1 MTVSDR
7 FIFREQVLIFLCK
20 QAYLD
25 DQFYFRFILTCFHL
39 FFFFSKIL
47 VTYQNNWQLIL
58 RRFNCILISPGP
70 GSTVLWFPSEMYNE
84 IFFSSLGYLR
94 VIQLSYLKSLRFKQ
108 GTLPTPCTCTI
119 LLCFSLSGILRV
131 AYLWF
136 MIIRDHYFLIFDF

>member
-20 QAYLD
+20 QGYLD

-58 RRFNCILISPGP
+58 RRFSCILISPGP
-70 GSTVLWFPSEMYNE
+70 GSTVLWFPTEMYNK

-108 GTLPTPCTCTI
+108 GTWPTPCTCTI
-119 LLCFSLSGILRV
+119 LLCFSLSGVLRI
-131 AYLWF
+131 ACLWF

>member
-7 FIFREQVLIFLCK
+7 VFFREQVLIFLRK
-20 QAYLD
+20 QEYLD

-39 FFFFSKIL
+39 FFFSKIL
-47 VTYQNNWQLIL
+47 VTHQNNWQLIL

-119 LLCFSLSGILRV
+119 LLCFSLSGILRI
-131 AYLWF
+131 ACLWF

>member
-20 QAYLD
+20 QGYLD

-70 GSTVLWFPSEMYNE
+70 GSTVLWFRSEMYNK

-108 GTLPTPCTCTI
+108 GTLPTPWTCTI
-119 LLCFSLSGILRV
+119 LLCFSLSGILRI

>member
-7 FIFREQVLIFLCK
+7 VFFREQVLIFLRK
-20 QAYLD
+20 QGYLD

-47 VTYQNNWQLIL
+47 VTYQNNGQLIL

-70 GSTVLWFPSEMYNE
+70 GSTVLWFPSEMYNK

-119 LLCFSLSGILRV
+119 LLCFSLSGILRI
-131 AYLWF
+131 ACLWF

>member
-7 FIFREQVLIFLCK
+7 VFFREQVLIFLRK
-20 QAYLD
+20 QEYLD

-119 LLCFSLSGILRV
+119 LLCFSLFGILRI
-131 AYLWF
+131 ACLWF